1 MGGVKVTAASFGSP
15 PRVWG
20 IRKNL
25 MPRPLAVNGRKSR
38 EWNQDIAQY
47 IEAALAA
54 LDETLGETDPVKIQR
69 HHREV
74 RKLLRMAQQAAAEIE
89 TIHAIAA
96 MRDAE

>member
-1 MGGVKVTAASFGSP
+1 
-15 PRVWG
+15 
-20 IRKNL
+20 